1 MERYASVGSIKPNGH
16 VFQMSFST
24 LKFPPSLL
32 ASAIECEGVARLAGR
47 SLKLEESS
55 DVISLSLGRSLF
67 TFTTLTVLLSLSY
80 PRRV

>member
-55 DVISLSLGRSLF
+55 DVISLSLGSRGK
-67 TFTTLTVLLSLSY
+67 VMSLS
-80 PRRV
+80 RRFSAYCK